1 MKGKQKVSLSLTYCY
16 FVVAGSASVSECIF
30 TLLDVQPFLEKH
42 GLRPFMIAAT
52 AIIKGTGISFG
63 IKVENVEGATGYYD
77 SNLDGKAR
85 RTAEMIT
92 SDDYDFGFMHIKAVD
107 DAGHDKRL
115 DIKVQ

>member
-1 MKGKQKVSLSLTYCY
+1 ML
-16 FVVAGSASVSECIF
+16 F
-30 TLLDVQPFLEKH
+30 TLLDVQPFFERH

-115 DIKVQ
+115 DIKVE